1 MNLFNRAEIIDQNFS
16 NLLNN
21 NTLPQSD
28 KELSLSDIS
37 LGANDLISIFESQIF
52 SRHMDLKARDLKE
65 KGQCFYTI
73 GSSGH
78 ESNAVFGN
86 IFPFSDIAFLH
97 YRSGAFFIRFEK
109 F

>member
-16 NLLNN
+16 KSLNN
-21 NTLPQSD
+21 STLPDSTI
-28 KELSLSDIS
+28 ELALPDVS
-37 LGANDLISIFESQIF
+37 LGSNDLISIFESQIY
-52 SRHMDLKARDLKE
+52 SRHMDLKARELKE

-86 IFPFSDIAFLH
+86 IFPITDIAFLH
-97 YRSGAFFIRFEK
+97 YRSSAFFIERSK
-109 F
+109 